1 MTMEFEG
8 IENAR
13 ELGGLVRTDGARIK
27 EGLLLRTGKLSQAT
41 EGDIKQLADMGL
53 SAVIDFRDLIEIQR
67 DPDREVPGAVHY
79 HLPALADLGEVFGKA
94 VNDETLTAEETHAGF
109 GLLYRSLALSPKS
122 HEAYTRF
129 FEILLQSEGKPVLF
143 HCTQG
148 KDRTGVAGMLLLTA
162 LGFDEE
168 TAVREYM
175 LTNGCMQRQLDGLTQ
190 RDIPAEKLAIAR
202 EVLLVFEENAR
213 SYLQNIR
220 IEYGSAINFLELV
233 MGIGP
238 EEIATLER
246 FYLE

>member
-1 MTMEFEG
+1 MTMDFEG
-8 IENAR
+8 VENAR
-13 ELGGLVRTDGARIK
+13 ELGGLARMDGARIK
-27 EGLLLRTGKLSQAT
+27 KGLLLRTGKLSHASD
-41 EGDIKQLADMGL
+41 GDIKRLADMGL
-53 SAVIDFRDLIEIQR
+53 SVIIDFRDLIEIQH
-67 DPDREVPGAVHY
+67 DPDREVPGTAHY
-79 HLPALADLGEVFGKA
+79 HLPALADLGEVFGKM
-94 VNDETLTAEETHAGF
+94 VDDETLTAEETHAGF

-162 LGFDEE
+162 LGFDED
-168 TAVREYM
+168 TVLGEYM
-175 LTNGCMQRQLDGLTQ
+175 LTNDYMQRQLDGLAQ

-202 EVLLVFEENAR
+202 EVLLVFRENAE

-220 IEYGSAINFLELV
+220 IEYGSVINFLELALGV
-233 MGIGP
+233 GP
-238 EEIATLER
+238 KETAALER